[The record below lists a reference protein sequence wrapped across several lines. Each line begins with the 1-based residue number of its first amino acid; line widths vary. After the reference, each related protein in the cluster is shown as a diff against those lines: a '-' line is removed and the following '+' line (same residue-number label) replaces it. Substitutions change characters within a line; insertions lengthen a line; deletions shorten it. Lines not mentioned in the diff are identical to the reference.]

1 MILPNQ
7 LTVARIVLTP
17 VFIYLFL
24 SNDITLN
31 LISVFVFVLA
41 AITDWYDGWLARK
54 FNYITEWGKFLD
66 PLADKILTST
76 AFIGFVIIDWL
87 PLWMVIVIIIRD
99 FLTTGFRIIAEL
111 KKWDFATSYIAKIKT
126 FAQMAFLY
134 FLVFVYFLE
143 KVQNRFPQ
151 ISSVVDVLDN
161 ADFRW
166 WAMFVITLLT
176 IYTLFDYYRFNKLFF
191 KKLFRLETE

>member
-1 MILPNQ
+1 MLLPNQ

-24 SNDITLN
+24 SDN
-31 LISVFVFVLA
+31 LTFNLASVFVFVIA
-41 AITDWYDGWLARK
+41 ALTDWYDGWLARK

-76 AFIGFVIIDWL
+76 AFLGFVAIDWL
-87 PLWMVIVIIIRD
+87 PLWMVVVIIVRD
-99 FLTTGFRIIAEL
+99 FLTTFFRIIAEW
-111 KKWDFATSYIAKIKT
+111 KGWNFATSYAAKVKT

-143 KVQNRFPQ
+143 KLARNYPE
-151 ISSVVDVLDN
+151 INSVAQFLSN
-161 ADFRW
+161 SESRYWTMLA
-166 WAMFVITLLT
+166 ITLLT
-176 IYTLFDYYRFNKLFF
+176 LYTLLDYFLYNKKFFNNL
-191 KKLFRLETE
+191 LNRETE

>member
-24 SNDITLN
+24 SDNLTLN
-31 LISVFVFVLA
+31 LASVFVFVIA
-41 AITDWYDGWLARK
+41 ALTDWYDGWLARK

-76 AFIGFVIIDWL
+76 AFIGFVVIGWL
-87 PLWMVIVIIIRD
+87 PLWMVVVIIVRD
-99 FLTTGFRIIAEL
+99 FLTTFFRIIAEL
-111 KKWDFATSYIAKIKT
+111 ENWNFATSYAAKIKT

-143 KVQNRFPQ
+143 KLSFHYPGIEKIVNF
-151 ISSVVDVLDN
+151 LAN
-161 ADFRW
+161 AEFRYW
-166 WAMFVITLLT
+166 TMLAITLLT
-176 IYTLFDYYRFNKLFF
+176 LYTLLDYFLYNKTFF
-191 KKLFRLETE
+191 KKLLNRETE